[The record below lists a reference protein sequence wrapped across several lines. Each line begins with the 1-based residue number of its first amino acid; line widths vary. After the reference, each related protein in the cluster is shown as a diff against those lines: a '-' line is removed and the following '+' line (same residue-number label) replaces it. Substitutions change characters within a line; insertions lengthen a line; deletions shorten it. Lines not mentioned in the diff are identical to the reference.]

1 MYAKNSCGK
10 VTFLWVVIVLPLT
23 ASHIFSHTGVRSIS
37 GPEPDSFVDR
47 LFEEYG
53 GNKSMNLK
61 QFDVL
66 LKELKIGKPQA
77 REEDKSNGIV
87 EENAVT
93 NGHSS
98 VRNMYIYMYI
108 SSA

>member
-1 MYAKNSCGK
+1 MCAKNSCGK
-10 VTFLWVVIVLPLT
+10 TTFLCVLILLPLT
-23 ASHIFSHTGVRSIS
+23 GSHIFSHSGVRSIS

-53 GNKSMNLK
+53 RNKSMNLR
-61 QFDVL
+61 QFDSL

-98 VRNMYIYMYI
+98 VRNMYI
-108 SSA
+108 